1 MNYLLKKPDGS
12 IMYPYSLTQLRTD
25 NPTTSFPEDIESIAS
40 EWNCF
45 QVTATAQPAYNPV
58 THTLTEG
65 QPTLQGDVY
74 QQSWQVVPHTLE
86 QAKNNKLA
94 AIESEWQQLEA
105 NGWDCGQGHLGITAN
120 DVALLSGC
128 HALGKEAD
136 ALGLP
141 IPSIVTM
148 ENNEITF
155 TAMAQFTQLML
166 QYGAYRAQLSSTF
179 AARRRAVAA
188 AATLE
193 ELESIP

>member
-1 MNYLLKKPDGS
+1 MNYLLKKTDGT
-12 IMYPYSLTQLRTD
+12 ITYPFSLSQLKTD
-25 NPTTSFPEDIESIAS
+25 NPTISFPENLDAISA
-40 EWNCF
+40 EWNCY
-45 QVTATAQPAYNPV
+45 QVTSTEQPAYNPI

-65 QPTLQGDVY
+65 TPILQSGVY
-74 QQSWQVVPHTLE
+74 YQSWQVVPYTLE
-86 QAKNNKLA
+86 RAKQNKLA
-94 AIESEWQQLEA
+94 AIESEWMQLEQT
-105 NGWDCGQGHLGITAN
+105 GWDCGEGHLGITAN

-155 TAMAQFTQLML
+155 TTMAQFTQLML
-166 QYGAYRAQLSSTF
+166 QYGAYRAHLSSTF
-179 AARRRAVAA
+179 AARRRAVTAA
-188 AATLE
+188 TTLE